1 MSIIRPELARTRS
14 DENAW
19 LKLSVVARRALDW
32 AIGNGK
38 TKVRVHYRNHYQYFR
53 NDIKILEQIGYEV
66 KWFDGVAHKDFT
78 LEEFMDPNF
87 QPTSEYVSYIEISW

>member
-38 TKVRVHYRNHYQYFR
+38 TKVRVHYRNHYQYFW
-53 NDIKILEQIGYEV
+53 NDIRILKQIGYEV
-66 KWFDGVAHKDFT
+66 GYFDSMRAYGELSLAEV
-78 LEEFMDPNF
+78 
-87 QPTSEYVSYIEISW
+87 SEMEPEPSYIEISW

>member
-32 AIGNGK
+32 AIGNGN
-38 TKVRVHYRNHYQYFR
+38 TKVRVHYRNHYQYFW
-53 NDIKILEQIGYEV
+53 NDIRILKQIGYELDY
-66 KWFDGVAHKDFT
+66 FDSMRAYGERSLAEV
-78 LEEFMDPNF
+78 
-87 QPTSEYVSYIEISW
+87 SEMEPEPSYIEIRW

>member
-32 AIGNGK
+32 AIGNGN
-38 TKVRVHYRNHYQYFR
+38 TKVIVHYRNHYQYFW
-53 NDIKILEQIGYEV
+53 NDIRILKQIGYELDY
-66 KWFDGVAHKDFT
+66 FDSMRAYG
-78 LEEFMDPNF
+78 EFSLAEI
-87 QPTSEYVSYIEISW
+87 SEMETEPSYIEIRW

>member
-32 AIGNGK
+32 AIGNGN
-38 TKVRVHYRNHYQYFR
+38 TKVRVHYRNHYQYFW
-53 NDIKILEQIGYEV
+53 NDIRILKQIGYELDY
-66 KWFDGVAHKDFT
+66 FDSMRAYGELSLAE
-78 LEEFMDPNF
+78 LSGMEPEP
-87 QPTSEYVSYIEISW
+87 SYIEIRW